1 MVEILVAVVGNQ
13 RYGIDI
19 RRYVTYILI
28 FKRLKNIHIFVGAQK
43 HQWIEVDNLA
53 ILFKAIMAVGSGCA
67 LQFGG
72 VGSALHR
79 ECLPLRK
86 SNYII
91 VGKRQQSLD
100 ESEQSRLKSER
111 DTTIDV
117 IAERG
122 AVPAILVS
130 YLHDARIVLPAEED
144 VALAVAHMFDK
155 RCHKRQLRQVLPG
168 SDT

>member
-1 MVEILVAVVGNQ
+1 MTVGTG
-13 RYGIDI
+13 R
-19 RRYVTYILI
+19 T
-28 FKRLKNIHIFVGAQK
+28 
-43 HQWIEVDNLA
+43 
-53 ILFKAIMAVGSGCA
+53 
-67 LQFGG
+67 LQFFGI
-72 VGSALHR
+72 VSTLHR
-79 ECLPLRK
+79 KRCPLRK
-86 SNYII
+86 CDNII
-91 VGKRQQSLD
+91 IGKRQQRLD